1 MVKSCREI
9 LNQPEA
15 IPQLLTVNFQLS
27 TQLQFAVLL
36 TKTDKHRR
44 FYLVFR
50 ISALPEKARPGVPT
64 EHRGVIASFETGIP
78 GKRRTETGCSASVT
92 GVTPPRKFR
101 QTCQSGGAMCRSTP
115 SSHPFAAPETGKNRR
130 NRSFEDP
137 EKVPPAG
144 SHRDETGIQYPAL
157 SGRPPA
163 EMGKHPRQPRF
174 IHLTGKK
181 NPAENRSGNSRFP
194 ESAAVK
200 APKHIQNHIFQQING
215 PICKIQRRFQKKR
228 SNGFRRNPE
237 ITNRKIPVPDNPK
250 QRAKDQWDHMGML
263 VAVHG
268 KLPLRRVKPRKR
280 QKLRI
285 KLQVQLPLQF
295 FSFPG
300 EGQQEEVKKRV
311 CEKAIR
317 SDQQRNLLRIRKRF
331 SFHKIQ
337 MKGHRN
343 HGMLPPSWQA
353 ACRSP

>member
-1 MVKSCREI
+1 MKQEFNI
-9 LNQPEA
+9 L
-15 IPQLLTVNFQLS
+15 LF
-27 TQLQFAVLL
+27 
-36 TKTDKHRR
+36 
-44 FYLVFR
+44 
-50 ISALPEKARPGVPT
+50 
-64 EHRGVIASFETGIP
+64 
-78 GKRRTETGCSASVT
+78 
-92 GVTPPRKFR
+92 
-101 QTCQSGGAMCRSTP
+101 
-115 SSHPFAAPETGKNRR
+115 
-130 NRSFEDP
+130 
-137 EKVPPAG
+137 PAG
-144 SHRDETGIQYPAL
+144 Q
-157 SGRPPA
+157 PA

-228 SNGFRRNPE
+228 SNGFRRDPE

-300 EGQQEEVKKRV
+300 EGQQEKIKKRV

-331 SFHKIQ
+331 SLHKIQ